1 MAIWHNNFEQGSVE
15 WVLARLGKPTAS
27 EFHRILTPKKQQL
40 AEGRHAYAR
49 QLVGER
55 LLNTVGKS
63 LDGVVAIERGRELEP
78 QAARHY
84 AFVEGVE
91 LDTVGF
97 VTTDDGL
104 IGASPDRLVRGTKIA
119 VELKSPGI
127 ENHILYLDEDESDAY
142 ICQRQGQLWVAELDR
157 VDLCSY
163 HPNGPAA
170 IIRTHRDE
178 AFIRKLSAAV
188 YQFADEVDELE
199 RRMRGKGEWIAH
211 ERVTALDRE
220 RGDQANAEISEYVQ
234 GQFDAGNLGG

>member
-1 MAIWHNNFEQGSVE
+1 MAIWHNNFDQGSVQ
-15 WVLARLGKPTAS
+15 WALARLGKPTAS
-27 EFHRILTPKKQQL
+27 EFHRILTPKRQQL

-78 QAARHY
+78 LAARHY

-97 VTTDDGL
+97 VTTDDGR
-104 IGASPDRLVRGTKIA
+104 IGASPDRIVRGTKIA

-127 ENHILYLDEDESDAY
+127 ENHILYLDDEESDAY
-142 ICQRQGQLWVAELDR
+142 VCQRQGQLWVCELDR
-157 VDLCSY
+157 VDLTSY

-178 AFIRKLSAAV
+178 PFIRKLSAAV
-188 YQFADEVDELE
+188 YQFSDEVDELE
-199 RRMRGKGEWIAH
+199 RRMRAKGVWIAY

-220 RGDQANAEISEYVQ
+220 RGEQAVAELSEYVQ
-234 GQFDAGNLGG
+234 GQFDEGNLGG